1 MLEYPANALYKLSV
15 THAGD
20 FERCMC
26 LGLQMTD

>member
-1 MLEYPANALYKLSV
+1 MLKYLANALFKVSV

-20 FERCMC
+20 LESCMC